1 MEKHHPISLSFEEIL
16 ALKRS
21 EGITDY
27 EAWRQAMVQYSQ
39 QRSEHTIVTT
49 LATTSSEIPL
59 SESVLTLK
67 TATPPGAP
75 TIHLNQLPVNAAGEN
90 HILSTCKP
98 DDPSAKERLRENTKL
113 LVDSGVAEKL
123 SIDRT
128 LDPPLLEQ
136 IKISN
141 VADSDTDTETTQ
153 KRAQEAHTLYWD
165 AMAAADKTIGR
176 RL

>member
-75 TIHLNQLPVNAAGEN
+75 TVKYLFQFIP
-90 HILSTCKP
+90 P
-98 DDPSAKERLRENTKL
+98 RLL
-113 LVDSGVAEKL
+113 LIQVS
-123 SIDRT
+123 
-128 LDPPLLEQ
+128 
-136 IKISN
+136 
-141 VADSDTDTETTQ
+141 
-153 KRAQEAHTLYWD
+153 
-165 AMAAADKTIGR
+165 
-176 RL
+176 